1 MPKMTPDYEV
11 RLQLDP
17 EAVLNSE
24 HGLESDI
31 LEFFKVSEKGLQMNV
46 QFLDK
51 CCKDI
56 YNAGW
61 CVRIRKVEEKPHL
74 ELTYKKRY
82 DINNGTIDETLSISR
97 EKQVSHSGKTEL
109 ELPGPSDSRKMAIK
123 EEPDKFD
130 DWGPGDDWGTKTLA
144 KARVFGPVLAKRWI
158 GEWNDIEVYIE
169 VWPIPDA
176 EGTGT
181 ECIVEASFKTDSY
194 KTASAGRINLTSQL
208 QAHDWV
214 LAEDSLK
221 TKLILERCSC
231 SKERDTP
238 ESVQAALRTKLNS
251 LRDKAHAGDHLGS
264 KLQWGDIYEMWIE
277 IQNNTSRW
285 LCGAGGWQVN
295 HGWFESTAVGDTG
308 PGDVCYIHMGGGALY
323 GIDCVAYFRLDGESS
338 NSWFQWWFGPNE
350 PAEELVEMWSL

>member
-17 EAVLNSE
+17 ARVLNSE
-24 HGLESDI
+24 HELESDI
-31 LEFFKVSEKGLQMNV
+31 LEFFKVSEKPLQMNV

-51 CCKDI
+51 CSKDI

-61 CVRIRKVEEKPHL
+61 CVRIRKVEEKSHL

-82 DINNGTIDETLSISR
+82 DIDNGNIDEVLARAKKDGFHGGDTKYEAQVEWGYTRQTLSISR
-97 EKQVSHSGKTEL
+97 EKQVSHSGKNEL

-130 DWGPGDDWGTKTLA
+130 DWGPGEDWGTKTLA

-158 GEWNDIEVYIE
+158 GEWKDIEVYIE

-181 ECIVEASFKTDSY
+181 EYIVEASFKTDSY
-194 KTASAGRINLTSQL
+194 KTALAGRINLTSQL

-221 TKLILERCSC
+221 TKLILERYSC
-231 SKERDTP
+231 SNMTAE
-238 ESVQAALRTKLNS
+238 N
-251 LRDKAHAGDHLGS
+251 GD
-264 KLQWGDIYEMWIE
+264 
-277 IQNNTSRW
+277 
-285 LCGAGGWQVN
+285 
-295 HGWFESTAVGDTG
+295 
-308 PGDVCYIHMGGGALY
+308 
-323 GIDCVAYFRLDGESS
+323 
-338 NSWFQWWFGPNE
+338 
-350 PAEELVEMWSL
+350 